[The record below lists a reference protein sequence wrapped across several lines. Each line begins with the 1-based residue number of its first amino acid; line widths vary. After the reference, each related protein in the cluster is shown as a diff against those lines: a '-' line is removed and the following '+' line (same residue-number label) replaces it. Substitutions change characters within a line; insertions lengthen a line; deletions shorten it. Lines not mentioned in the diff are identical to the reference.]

1 MTRIAATQGKYAA
14 GNACRRSAG
23 ASGENGN
30 QTPQAMINSVS
41 STTGATAVLWTKG
54 IFSVRIVWTIKV
66 CVSSPST
73 NQPDWNRDCVAVVL
87 APKPYH
93 KITNVA
99 MSKSELM
106 GPIHSVK
113 VAMLRASH

>member
-30 QTPQAMINSVS
+30 QTPHAMINSVN
-41 STTGATAVLWTKG
+41 STTGATAVLWMNG
-54 IFSVRIVWTIKV
+54 IFSVRIVWTINV

-73 NQPDWNRDCVAVVL
+73 NQPAGNSDWAAIVL
-87 APKPYH
+87 APIPW
-93 KITNVA
+93 N
-99 MSKSELM
+99 
-106 GPIHSVK
+106 GD
-113 VAMLRASH
+113 LRQVIE

>member
-30 QTPQAMINSVS
+30 QTPHAIINSVN
-41 STTGATAVLWTKG
+41 STTGATAVLWMNG
-54 IFSVRIVWTIKV
+54 IFSVRIVWTINV

-73 NQPDWNRDCVAVVL
+73 NQPDWNSDWAAIVL

-93 KITNVA
+93 KIANIA
-99 MSKSELM
+99 MSNSELM
-106 GPIHSVK
+106 GPTYNVK
-113 VAMLRASH
+113 FAMLRASH

>member
-23 ASGENGN
+23 ASGENGS

-41 STTGATAVLWTKG
+41 STTGATAVLCTKG
-54 IFSVRIVWTIKV
+54 IFSVRIEWTIKV

-73 NQPDWNRDCVAVVL
+73 SQPDWNSDWVAIVF

-99 MSKSELM
+99 MSNSELT
-106 GPIHSVK
+106 GPTQSVK
-113 VAMLRASH
+113 LAMLRASH

>member
-14 GNACRRSAG
+14 GNACRRNAG
-23 ASGENGN
+23 ASGENGS
-30 QTPQAMINSVS
+30 QTAHAMINSVS
-41 STTGATAVLWTKG
+41 STTGATAVLWRKG
-54 IFSVRIVWTIKV
+54 IFSVRIVWTINV

-73 NQPDWNRDCVAVVL
+73 NQPDWNSDWVAIVL

-93 KITNVA
+93 RMANVA

-106 GPIHSVK
+106 GPTYRVK
-113 VAMLRASH
+113 LAMLRASH

>member
-30 QTPQAMINSVS
+30 QTPHAMINRGN
-41 STTGATAVLWTKG
+41 STTGATAVLWRNG

-66 CVSSPST
+66 CVSRPST
-73 NQPDWNRDCVAVVL
+73 NQPDWNSDWVAIVL
-87 APKPYH
+87 APKPSH
-93 KITNVA
+93 KIANVA

-106 GPIHSVK
+106 GPTHSVK
-113 VAMLRASH
+113 LAMLRASH